1 MKLTK
6 AAVARLS
13 VPDGKT
19 EVIHFDDDIDGFGL
33 RLRAG
38 GSRTWIIQYRHGRQQ
53 RRMTF
58 GTVSTLAA
66 DDARQRAQDL
76 LAQVRLGRDPQA
88 EKQAARAAAA
98 DQVEDLT
105 LGALVALCVAYAAK
119 RQKPRTLRET
129 KRHLERAWRPL
140 HAQPVAQLSR
150 RQVAARLV
158 ELADETGGVNA
169 NRARAALSA
178 CFTWAM
184 RAGLAETNPV
194 VGTGKL
200 VEERPRDRVLTD
212 EELRLVWQAT
222 EGPGDYNVI
231 VRLLMLL
238 GQRREEVAGLRWSE
252 LDLERAIWRL
262 PAARSKNGEAHEV
275 PLSSPAL
282 AILRDRPRRASRDLV
297 FGEGAGPFSNWT
309 IAKRR
314 LDARMAALA
323 GQTLKPW
330 VLHDLRRSLVTSMA
344 EMGVEPHV
352 IEAVVN
358 HRSGHKAGVAGIYN
372 HAKYMPVKRMALKR
386 WADHL
391 HGLVSRGTG
400 EGLLQRA

>member
-6 AAVARLS
+6 ATVAKLS
-13 VPDGKT
+13 LPDGKT

-33 RLRAG
+33 RLRVG
-38 GSRTWIIQYRHGRQQ
+38 GSKTWIIQYRHGRQQ

-66 DDARQRAQDL
+66 DDARERAQDL

-98 DQVEDLT
+98 NQVEELT
-105 LGALVALCVAYAAK
+105 LGALVALYAAYAAK
-119 RQKPRTLRET
+119 RQKSRTLRET

-212 EELRLVWQAT
+212 EELQLVWQAT

-275 PLSSPAL
+275 PLSSLAL
-282 AILRDRPRRASRDLV
+282 AILRHRPRRATRDLV

-314 LDARMAALA
+314 LDTRMAALA
-323 GQTLKPW
+323 GRPLQPW
-330 VLHDLRRSLVTSMA
+330 VLHDLRRSVVTHMA
-344 EMGVEPHV
+344 EIGIEPHI
-352 IEAVVN
+352 IEAIVN
-358 HRSGHKAGVAGIYN
+358 HRGGHKAGVAGIYN
-372 HAKYMPVKRMALKR
+372 HAKYMPVKRTALER

-391 HGLVSRGTG
+391 HDLVSRGTG
-400 EGLLQRA
+400 EGPLHRA